1 MQRLIRKLQNSTQA
15 LRSRLPSEGKSL
27 AAIDCLR
34 LKTSRKFSA
43 GKLLL
48 AASVVLLPVN
58 QAIGVA
64 YTYLGNAVAPQ
75 QLNSSTSDTLT
86 VNNLF
91 TIAAS
96 LIGGTVFVNMTNANP
111 VTITV
116 ANGGTIDST
125 ATNPTSVFINGAGTG
140 ITTIN
145 VNTGGAITSTSTNAI
160 ISTTTTAVTPIN
172 ITLAG
177 TGSINKGVVLAT
189 GNTGSLIFNG
199 TGSITGN
206 VQLGSNYTLALNGG
220 GTSGKVV
227 GNITGGGSNSTLLVA
242 SQSISADTV
251 GDATTSVTLG
261 GTVSN
266 VGSIIVGQFVG
277 HNTSANLTTGGAIS
291 GVDNQLQVLRNT
303 SSLTLLHVLSGTGF
317 LNSDGIINVN
327 VVNGL
332 SLSGILTN
340 LDGGGGTGINFN
352 ETSAL
357 TSTINNFGHITI
369 ATGKTL
375 ANAGTFT
382 YKSVNADITGAG
394 TYSNSGTINFDAI
407 TPSASALGFTGN
419 FTHSGTLNVTQN
431 LTRANVT
438 NSTGAIAIGS
448 GKTFTN
454 TGTFTQTSG
463 AVTGSS
469 GTLLNN
475 GTYSFA
481 SGTLS
486 CLFNNAGT
494 LNIAAPL
501 TPASGFIS
509 SGTLNIDTNGVFTP
523 PATYTITGTTS
534 LNGVTAGTGGKIVG
548 NYVTGAASTFIVNG
562 VGNLTG
568 ALTMGAGSNILFTN
582 GATGGGTITGA
593 ITTTTSTLTVGT
605 VSVAGAFTPS
615 AAITGLNNLVATNGV
630 FTSNFGTIAVA
641 STISTGAL
649 GTITL
654 TKTLNGAAAVTNAGI
669 FNVNAENALAATGA
683 LSNSGTFN
691 VNSTYTPTSSSFD
704 NTGTGILNIK
714 DGGVF
719 TKPTTF
725 TNTGTTTLTGT
736 GSINGAYLGGVNA
749 IININGTGSITGA
762 LTLGAPSA
770 VNFNNGATGGGTIGG
785 ALTGSTTTLTIGPVS
800 VGNYTPQGAVSGI
813 ANLVVTNGTFTNTL
827 HPFTVL
833 TAISTAAAGTITLNN
848 ILTGAATVTNAGT
861 LNIDFI
867 NALTATGALSN
878 TGSLNLTKAYTPTSS
893 AFTTSGTI
901 NINSGGIFTK
911 PVTFTNTGITKID
924 GTGTINGAY
933 IGGAGS
939 SLIIGPTTSTTSY
952 TTTGT
957 ITGLETITVQ
967 KGLFTVANAVSGAI
981 NFNISSG
988 AKAVLNAVVTG
999 TGAVTNAGTLTFN
1012 TAAALASF
1020 ASLTNTG
1027 SLNIAANFTVPAT
1040 LTNTGAVYIYSTS
1053 ATIPTPITITGTL
1066 SGGGVGS
1073 LHIGRDNT
1081 LSTNYLATSY
1091 TTSNTI
1097 TNMPTIHLYAGNFT
1111 ASNAISGVT
1120 SFTIDPDNTTT
1131 SGTTPTSFNL
1141 NAQITD
1147 AGTATIPTLINAGT
1161 MSIGVNNPFVASG
1174 ASKWLISNSGSLTL
1188 NNALVLSA
1196 ANTNITSLTNTGT
1209 ITVKAAL
1216 TTDAT
1221 NPNKLINNGTL
1232 IVDTGGSVTGN
1243 INGSINSRLRLI
1255 TPAGIAPIG
1264 NVTGNVTG
1272 GAFSQID
1279 ITNTGTI
1286 IGNVTV
1292 SSGSVINFTN
1302 PSGTAPITGNITA
1315 VNSTVN
1321 VGTTGTSGLYTIP
1334 ATKTFTG
1341 IANLNVINGTFD
1353 NNGIAVTISTAVT
1366 TGTSGILTL
1375 SGAFG
1380 LTGSGTF
1387 TNAGTLNVNT
1397 VANFNVTGFTTSA
1410 TNSGTIN
1417 VAAGRTLTVGSN
1429 FTNTGLINLVGAA
1442 SSLSGN
1448 LIGGAGSSL
1457 VIGSTGADNFTTNGT
1472 ITNIKTI
1479 TVANGSLT
1487 VPLTKNIT
1495 GVDTAFNVTGGDA
1508 IFNAPVSGAGSF
1520 TISSGRTLTLNS
1532 SAVVSGFS
1540 SIGNGGAIV
1549 VNGTA
1554 NVLPAITGGVGSSL
1568 TTGADGST
1576 NVFSTNNTI
1585 DNVQTITVGSVVNYT
1600 FTVNNFVTNVN
1611 TAFTVNAGSTANIN
1625 AIMSGTGVV
1634 TNNGT
1639 LNTTSTI
1646 NMGSYTTAVAGAKL
1660 RILSSNGAGYG
1671 GLVCSGTADFSLGKI
1686 QIVEDTFPLETP
1698 YSWTVIQSSGAF
1710 TPPVALDDIDLPAN
1724 SFLSRWTKTINSN
1737 SLIITHVRHELTTSN
1752 KPLEA
1757 VLQQMYSNPANAALT
1772 NLINIL
1778 TSVSVGFN
1786 DAIQKLLPSTN
1797 SIAPSIA
1804 VNNQAINKIEM
1815 RVAAMRDGLKSPSA
1829 IGISAGELAPDTS
1842 VWISNFGSIT
1852 NQQRNGDMDGYKAK
1866 SLGVL
1871 LGFDTK
1877 TYRKNFIGFAF
1888 GSSGSNVRSHLNESS
1903 TTKIHR
1909 YHALAYGSRNLGDNN
1924 HLDWLVTGSYNKN
1937 NGSKPIIINGNDLST
1952 IFNFASRQGSVKIV
1966 RGKSFDFW
1974 ESYRFTPL
1982 TSIQYSYANQDAYQE
1997 TGSIAATRF
2006 SKMSKNVVT
2015 VGAGARF
2022 DFPVDSWSLIGMR
2035 EFRAVVNYDVLNTKN
2050 RMIASFVAGSS
2061 NFMVTDDPARFAV
2074 KLGAGMTFELADKLQ
2089 LQFNYDYE
2097 IRRSFTDHTG
2107 MLKLRYLF

>member
-15 LRSRLPSEGKSL
+15 LRSRLPSEGNSL
-27 AAIDCLR
+27 AATDCLR
-34 LKTSRKFSA
+34 LKIPRNFSA

-48 AASVVLLPVN
+48 AASVMLLPIN
-58 QAIGVA
+58 QAMGVG
-64 YTYLGNAVAPQ
+64 YTFPGTAVAPQ

-116 ANGGTIDST
+116 ASGGTIDST
-125 ATNPTSVFINGAGTG
+125 ATNPTSIFINGTGTG

-145 VNTGGAITSTSTNAI
+145 VNNGGAITSTSTNAI
-160 ISTTTTAVTPIN
+160 NSTATATPIN

-177 TGSINKGVVLAT
+177 TGNINKSVVLAN

-220 GTSGKVV
+220 GTSGKVT

-242 SQSISADTV
+242 SQSISAAIGGDT
-251 GDATTSVTLG
+251 DTSVTLG

-291 GVDNQLQVLRNT
+291 GVDNQLQVLRNN

-327 VVNGL
+327 VANGL

-340 LDGGGGTGINFN
+340 LDGGVGTGINFN
-352 ETSAL
+352 ESSTL
-357 TSTINNFGHITI
+357 TSTINNYGHFTI

-375 ANAGTFT
+375 STAGTFT
-382 YKSVNADITGAG
+382 YKSANADITGAG
-394 TYSNSGTINFDAI
+394 SYANSGTINFDAI
-407 TPSASALGFTGN
+407 TPSASALGFTGT

-454 TGTFTQTSG
+454 AVTTGVFTQNSG

-475 GTYSFA
+475 GTYNFV

-494 LNIAAPL
+494 LSIAAPL

-523 PATYTITGTTS
+523 PATYTVTGTTS
-534 LNGVTAGTGGKIVG
+534 LNGITAGTGGKIVG

-568 ALTMGAGSNILFTN
+568 SLTMGAGSTVKFTN

-593 ITTTTSTLTVGT
+593 ITTTTSSLIIGDTL
-605 VSVAGAFTPS
+605 VAAGDFTPT
-615 AAITGLNNLVATNGV
+615 AAITGLSILSVPKGV
-630 FTSNFGTIAVA
+630 FTNSFGTVTVA

-654 TKTLNGAAAVTNAGI
+654 TKTLNGAATVTNAGI
-669 FNVNAENALAATGA
+669 FNVNAENALAATGT
-683 LSNSGTFN
+683 LSNTGTFN
-691 VNSTYTPTSSSFD
+691 VNSAYTPTSSSFD
-704 NTGTGILNIK
+704 NTATGILNIK

-749 IININGTGSITGA
+749 IVNINGTGSITGS
-762 LTLGAPSA
+762 LTLAAPSA

-800 VGNYTPQGAVSGI
+800 VGSYTPQGAVTGI
-813 ANLVVTNGTFTNTL
+813 SNLVVTNGTFTNTL
-827 HPFTVL
+827 HPVTVA

-848 ILTGAATVTNAGT
+848 ILTGAATVNNAGN

-867 NALTATGALSN
+867 NALTATGALTN
-878 TGSLNLTKAYTPTSS
+878 TGTLSITKAYTPTSS

-911 PVTFTNTGITKID
+911 PATFTNTGITKID

-933 IGGAGS
+933 TGGAGS

-957 ITGLETITVQ
+957 IAGVETITVQ

-1040 LTNTGAVYIYSTS
+1040 LTNTGAVYVYSTS
-1053 ATIPTPITITGTL
+1053 ATIPTAIAITGTL
-1066 SGGGVGS
+1066 SGGSVGS

-1081 LSTNYLATSY
+1081 LSTNYLATSF
-1091 TTSNTI
+1091 TTTQTI

-1111 ASNAISGVT
+1111 ANNAISGVT
-1120 SFTIDPDNTTT
+1120 NFTIDPDNTTT

-1141 NAQITD
+1141 NAQITGI
-1147 AGTATIPTLINAGT
+1147 GTSASPTLINAGT
-1161 MSIGVNNPFVASG
+1161 MSIGVNNPFVDGDAN
-1174 ASKWLISNSGSLTL
+1174 KWVISNSGSLTL
-1188 NNALVLSA
+1188 NNPLDLSN

-1209 ITVKAAL
+1209 ITVKQAL
-1216 TTDAT
+1216 TTQAT
-1221 NPNKLINNGTL
+1221 NPNKLINNGTVT
-1232 IVDTGGSVTGN
+1232 VDTGGSVTGN
-1243 INGSINSRLRLI
+1243 INGSINSNLRLI
-1255 TPAGIAPIG
+1255 STG

-1272 GAFSQID
+1272 GAFSD
-1279 ITNTGTI
+1279 IYITSSGKITGD
-1286 IGNVTV
+1286 VTV
-1292 SSGSVINFTN
+1292 SSGSVINLQQ
-1302 PSGTAPITGNITA
+1302 TANNGIDGSITA
-1315 VNSTVN
+1315 VNSTLN
-1321 VGTTGTSGLYTIP
+1321 LGTVSQASNYTIP
-1334 ATKTFTG
+1334 ATKTMTG
-1341 IANLNVINGTFD
+1341 IANLNVINGAFD
-1353 NNGIAVTISTAVT
+1353 NVNAAITISTAVT
-1366 TGTSGILTL
+1366 TSTAGTFNLNNT
-1375 SGAFG
+1375 

-1387 TNAGTLNVNT
+1387 TNVGTFNVNG
-1397 VANFNVTGFTTSA
+1397 VNFNVTGFTTAA

-1417 VAAGRTLTVGSN
+1417 VFPGRTLTVGSN
-1429 FTNTGLINLVGAA
+1429 FTNTGLINLTGVA
-1442 SSLSGN
+1442 SSLSGD
-1448 LIGGAGSSL
+1448 LIGGAGSTL
-1457 VIGSTGADNFTTNGT
+1457 LIGSAGIDNFTTNGT

-1479 TVANGSLT
+1479 TIVNGSLLT
-1487 VPLTKNIT
+1487 VAATKNIT
-1495 GVDTAFNVTGGDA
+1495 GVDTVFNMDGGNA
-1508 IFNAPVSGAGSF
+1508 TFNAPVSGAGSF
-1520 TISSGRTLTLNS
+1520 TIGATRTLTLNS
-1532 SAVVSGFS
+1532 SAIVSGFS
-1540 SIGNGGAIV
+1540 SINNGGAIV

-1554 NVLPAITGGVGSSL
+1554 NVLPAITNTGNTASSL
-1568 TTGADGST
+1568 TTGAAGGA

-1585 DNVQTITVGSVVNYT
+1585 DNVKTIIVGSVVNST

-1611 TAFTVNAGSTANIN
+1611 TAFTVNTGSTANIN
-1625 AIMSGTGVV
+1625 AIMSGTGLV

-1646 NMGSYTTAVAGAKL
+1646 NMGSYTTTIAGAKL

-1671 GLVCSGTADFSLGKI
+1671 GLVCSGAANFSLGKI

-1710 TPPVALDDIDLPAN
+1710 TPPAALDDIDIPAN
-1724 SFLSRWTKTINSN
+1724 SFLSRWTKTVTSN
-1737 SLIITHVRHELTTSN
+1737 SLIITHVRHELTPAN

-1757 VLQQMYSNPANAALT
+1757 VLQQMYANPANAAQT
-1772 NLINIL
+1772 SLINIL
-1778 TSVSVGFN
+1778 TSVSSGFN

-1829 IGISAGELAPDTS
+1829 VGISAGELAPDTS

-1877 TYRKNFIGFAF
+1877 TYRKNFIGFAL

-1952 IFNFASRQGSVKIV
+1952 IFNFVSRQGSVKLV

-1974 ESYRFTPL
+1974 DSYRFTPL
-1982 TSIQYSYANQDAYQE
+1982 TSIQYSYANQDAYKE

-2035 EFRAVVNYDVLNTKN
+2035 EFRAVVNYDVVNTKN
-2050 RMIASFVAGSS
+2050 RVIASFVAGSS
-2061 NFMVTDDPARFAV
+2061 NFMVTDDPARLAV